1 MNDPSKEM
9 KINLK
14 KKKKE
19 EETSTDPIWKNTVNW
34 HLTSTPLH
42 FKVVLF
48 LWKRKI
54 YKDTLIWKMIYD
66 MHAENE
72 E

>member
-1 MNDPSKEM
+1 MIHPK
-9 KINLK
+9 KWKLIK
-14 KKKKE
+14 KKKKK
-19 EETSTDPIWKNTVNW
+19 ETSTDPIWKNW
-34 HLTSTPLH
+34 HLTSIPLH

-66 MHAENE
+66 MHVENE